1 MQENALKVLLIEDN
15 PGDAFL
21 MKFYLGESTA
31 PVFET
36 LHAETIKQAY
46 ELLGQHTFDIILQDL
61 NLPDSHGIDSIKNL
75 LEKFPGNLV
84 LVLTGLTDE
93 EVGLETVRYGAQD
106 FLVKGRFDGKV
117 LISSVMFAYERFKLN
132 KQIDKYEEEIDERKT
147 RFDNLQKLMN
157 VGYMEVKKIE
167 DKVFFSTNGKR
178 LLGLDVKGNF
188 FNIESFASLFKNK
201 AEIIAAINSNATSFE
216 LVSTL
221 ETKANVTAN
230 ENDGKLLGV
239 IRAV

>member
-46 ELLGQHTFDIILQDL
+46 ELLGQNTFDIILQDL

-147 RFDNLQKLMN
+147 RFDNLQKLLN
-157 VGYMEVKKIE
+157 VGYLEVNKSD

-178 LLGLDVKGNF
+178 LLGLDAKGNF
-188 FNIESFASLFKNK
+188 FNTESFASLFSNK
-201 AEIIAAINSNATSFE
+201 SEVLAAIDANSTSFE
-216 LVSTL
+216 LVSPL
-221 ETKANVTAN
+221 GTKAAITAN
-230 ENDGKLLGV
+230 ENEGKLLGV
-239 IRAV
+239 LRAT

>member
-46 ELLGQHTFDIILQDL
+46 ELLGQNTFDIILQDL

-147 RFDNLQKLMN
+147 RFDNLQKLLN
-157 VGYMEVKKIE
+157 VGYLEVNKSA

-178 LLGLDVKGNF
+178 LLGLDIKGNF
-188 FNIESFASLFKNK
+188 FNKESFASLFSNK
-201 AEIIAAINSNATSFE
+201 AEVLAAIDSNASSFE
-216 LVSTL
+216 LVSQTGS
-221 ETKANVTAN
+221 KAMINAN

-239 IRAV
+239 LRAD